1 MKLFSLLFLSILVCS
16 PPYSLAASDTSAG
29 GFVRAL
35 QMPAW
40 YDRDGRT
47 YPLNAGT
54 KIYSGDIIRTGKN
67 SRVLMH
73 MQEGSVIKLGEDA
86 SISFNTLAPA
96 KQQEGT
102 FAALLRVTRG
112 AFRFT
117 TTKIGKTRKRNV
129 DVRIGAVTIG
139 IRGTDIWG
147 RSSPNEDLFALL
159 EGKVSVKRDGENHFI
174 MQDKL
179 SYILAPKGQ
188 PTTAVMPIDLDELG
202 DWAKET
208 EPQHGRG
215 IITSDGEWAVNVMSL
230 QNSKAA
236 DQLLQKLND
245 GGYAASIQQTR
256 IAGKNW
262 LRVRIEGFATR
273 QDANGFASSINYM
286 YGIKQP
292 WVMKF

>member
-16 PPYSLAASDTSAG
+16 PPDGLAAADTSAG
-29 GFVRAL
+29 SFVQAL

-40 YDRDGRT
+40 YDRNGRT

-67 SRVLMH
+67 SRVLIQ

-86 SISFNTLAPA
+86 SLSFNTLSPPRQA
-96 KQQEGT
+96 EGI

-117 TTKIGKTRKRNV
+117 ASEVDKTRRRNV

-159 EGKVSVKRDGENHFI
+159 EGKVSVQRDGENHFT
-174 MQDKL
+174 MQDNL

-188 PTTAVMPIDLDELG
+188 PTTAVMPIDPDELS

-208 EPQHGRG
+208 EPRRGRG
-215 IITSDGEWAVNVMSL
+215 IVTTDGEWAVNVMSL

-245 GGYAASIQQTR
+245 GGYAATVQQTQ
-256 IAGKNW
+256 ITEKTW

-273 QDANGFASSINYM
+273 QDATGFASSINYM
-286 YGIKQP
+286 YGIEQP
-292 WVMKF
+292 WVTRF